1 MIHANTTRSR
11 RGFTLI
17 ELLVVM
23 ALIAGLAAMAMVVA
37 PGAMN
42 KDRAATAVTQIQG
55 ALQISRAR
63 AIRDGLPRGV
73 RFIATGVVGNVQSTE
88 YQYIEAPQVFVPN
101 PGAPLAVTPYA
112 LPGQPPPYVEF
123 NYTTGGGGGNVT
135 SRTCTI
141 YNLLNPD
148 HGLQV
153 VAGGTLY
160 LPTLGTWHQIIAAP
174 APSAAMIV
182 TLATYPDE
190 QLGAELKWRSY
201 HFGLY
206 GPVRA
211 LLGEPVMQ
219 LPQRTCIDLT
229 LSSPSDPLPL
239 PAPQVV
245 TDYDIL
251 FAPSGLL
258 VSTGQNGLTN
268 GAGQVFL
275 WVRDPNKPSTLNQG
289 GEQLIVAIKAKSGGI
304 GAGPVDWG
312 ADPYFLAKKALSG
325 Q

>member
-1 MIHANTTRSR
+1 MIHTNTTRSR

-63 AIRDGLPRGV
+63 AIRDGMPRGV
-73 RFIATGVVGNVQSTE
+73 RLITNGSLLLTE

-101 PGAPLAVTPYA
+101 PGAPLAVTPY
-112 LPGQPPPYVEF
+112 LPAPGSPPLNPPPPYVKF
-123 NYTTGGGGGNVT
+123 NYTTAGGSTSVA

-141 YNLLNPD
+141 WNLTPE
-148 HGLQV
+148 HQLQV
-153 VAGGTLY
+153 AVGGSLY
-160 LPTLGTWHQIIAAP
+160 LPTLGTWHTIINP
-174 APSAAMIV
+174 APSGTSPMTV
-182 TLATYPDE
+182 TLATYPDQE
-190 QLGAELKWRSY
+190 LGAEISWQTF

-206 GPVRA
+206 GSVRA

-219 LPQRTCIDLT
+219 LPQRTCVDIG
-229 LSSPSDPLPL
+229 LSSPSVL
-239 PAPQVV
+239 AP
-245 TDYDIL
+245 DYDIL

-258 VSTGQNGLTN
+258 VNTTSTN

-275 WVRDPNKPSTLNQG
+275 WVRDPNKPQPTLGNAATYSSA
-289 GEQLIVAIKAKSGGI
+289 GEMLIVAIKAKSGGI

-312 ADPYFLAKKALSG
+312 ADPFFLAKKALSG